1 MNILITNDDG
11 IHSQGIILLARRLS
25 KAHNVFVVA
34 PDTERSGA
42 SHSITLMSPLAV
54 KRVEYSEYAG
64 ITAYSVTGTPADC
77 VLLGA
82 TSLLEQKMDLIISG
96 INLGSNIG
104 TNIAY
109 SGTAN
114 AAMEGLI
121 LGYPSLAVSQM
132 VEGKENREDFPSYFE
147 AGADIIAQFIDG
159 ADICSMK
166 DYLLNI
172 NFPAVQKRYI
182 KGVKLCA
189 QGINEYDTIYEKET
203 DVFGRDLYKMRGVKN
218 NTTYNEDNLTDV
230 KWVREGYIAVT
241 PLTWK
246 NCAANY
252 MEEAKCKIDNLK
264 LQF

>member
-11 IHSQGIILLARRLS
+11 IHSAGIILLARRLS

-42 SHSITLMSPLAV
+42 AHSITLMSPLAV
-54 KRVEYSEYAG
+54 KRVEYSEYEG

-82 TSLLEQKMDLIISG
+82 TSLLEEKMDLIISG

-121 LGYPSLAVSQM
+121 LGYPSLALSQM
-132 VEGKENREDFPSYFE
+132 VEGRENRQDFPAYFE
-147 AGADIIAQFIDG
+147 AGADIVAQMLEGMDV
-159 ADICSMK
+159 STLK
-166 DYLLNI
+166 EYLLNI
-172 NFPAVQKRYI
+172 NFPAIQKRYI
-182 KGVKLCA
+182 KGVKLCE
-189 QGINEYDTIYEKET
+189 QGINEYDTKYEKET
-203 DVFGRDLYKMRGVKN
+203 DVFGRDLYKMRGYRN
-218 NTTYNEDNLTDV
+218 DTTYNEENLTDV
-230 KWVREGYIAVT
+230 YWVREGYITVT
-241 PLTWK
+241 PLTWR
-246 NCAANY
+246 NCASSCFGD
-252 MEEAKCKIDNLK
+252 AKCKIDNLK

>member
-11 IHSQGIILLARRLS
+11 VYSQGIIFLARRLQGE
-25 KAHNVFVVA
+25 HNVFVVA

-54 KRVEYSEYAG
+54 KRVYCSEYEG
-64 ITAYSVTGTPADC
+64 ITAYSVMGTPADC

-82 TSLLEQKMDLIISG
+82 TSLLDEKMDLIISG

-132 VEGKENREDFPSYFE
+132 VEGKGKYEDFPPFFE
-147 AGADIIAQFIDG
+147 AAADITAQLIAGID
-159 ADICSMK
+159 ISTLK

-172 NFPAVQKRYI
+172 NFPFVQRRDI

-203 DVFGRDLYKMRGVKN
+203 DAFGRDLYKMRGVKN
-218 NTTYNEDNLTDV
+218 NTTYNEENLTDV
-230 KWVREGYIAVT
+230 KWVRDGYMTVT

-246 NCAANY
+246 NCAADY

-264 LQF
+264 LHF